1 MEHLPNLVVDH
12 QSHYAVASEVA
23 EGVEVAVLE
32 AVAVVVIGV
41 AEVTALHPWVDW
53 EARGCL
59 ALYCVEAF
67 EVGPNLSQLQEEEV
81 VDPMGV
87 WVVPVVG
94 LPAVVVGPDVL
105 EVACFPEELEVGLQV

>member
-1 MEHLPNLVVDH
+1 M
-12 QSHYAVASEVA
+12 
-23 EGVEVAVLE
+23 LE

-53 EARGCL
+53 EVRGCL

-67 EVGPNLSQLQEEEV
+67 EVGPNLSQLQVEEV